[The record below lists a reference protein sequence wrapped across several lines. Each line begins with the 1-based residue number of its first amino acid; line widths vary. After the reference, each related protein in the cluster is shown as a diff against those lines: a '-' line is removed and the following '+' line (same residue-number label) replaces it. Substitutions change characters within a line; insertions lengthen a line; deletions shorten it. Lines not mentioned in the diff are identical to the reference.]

1 MQQYK
6 SGEGVVLPD
15 DRGLSLLVDEGVRLN
30 PDRCV
35 LSRKTTAGWQD
46 FTCRQFA
53 EYVRAVAKVLLSHGV
68 AHGDRVAVLGRT
80 SYEWAVVDFA
90 VLSIGAVTVPIYP
103 TASELQIQHVFTDSG
118 ARWCFVETEA
128 QRTQL
133 RQIGG
138 SGLRADIWLLET
150 VEAWHDGDQDGPLDA
165 AYDDRRGT
173 VRADDLATIVY
184 TSGTTGVPKGCM
196 LTHRNMFASSA
207 NTVEHT
213 GHLFRSARGEQATT
227 LLGLPLAHVFG
238 RTILIAGLYAG
249 TRTGLLPGVPE
260 LIAEFPTFRPTFLA
274 LVPYALEKIR
284 KRVREPA
291 AGGVG
296 VVDAAAERI
305 AIEFGLARARGLAG
319 QRRCDPGSV
328 ASPEAD
334 VPGSVAVDAELRD
347 AHAAFDEKIYSRV
360 RESFGGRFEYVISG
374 GASLDDTTA
383 AFYGGLGVEILN
395 CYGLTESATAVTVNV
410 AATNRMGSVGRP
422 IPGTT
427 VAIADDEELLVRGRN
442 VSPGYWPGY
451 WPPAVEPAV
460 EPTERDAVQAGDGP
474 WLHTGDLGR
483 LDEDGFLYITG
494 RRKEILVTSSGK
506 NVSPTPLEDR
516 VRLHPLV
523 SNCMVVGDARPFV
536 SALVTVDGAALQT
549 WLAGRETVPDDD
561 SWRHDPDLVAEIQ
574 IAIDDANSL
583 VSRAESIRAFRVLAT
598 DFTLDRGHL
607 TPSMKLRRAVIESD
621 FAGDIAALYG

>member
-6 SGEGVVLPD
+6 SGEGVVLPA
-15 DRGLSLLVDEGVRLN
+15 DRGLSLLVDEGVRMN

-35 LSRKTTAGWQD
+35 LSRKTAAGWQD

-53 EYVRAVAKVLLSHGV
+53 GYIQAVAKVLLSHGV

-103 TASELQIQHVFTDSG
+103 TASELQMRHVLTDSG
-118 ARWCFVETEA
+118 ASWCFVETEA
-128 QRTQL
+128 QQAQL

-138 SGLRADIWLLET
+138 SGLRADVWLLET
-150 VEAWHDGDQDGPLDA
+150 VEAWHDGDQDGPSALRGLRSPGAPFDPLDA
-165 AYDDRRGT
+165 EYDDRRGR

-196 LTHRNMFASSA
+196 LTHRNMYASSA

-213 GHLFRSARGEQATT
+213 GQLFRSVRGEQATT
-227 LLGLPLAHVFG
+227 LLGLPLSHVFG
-238 RTILIAGLYAG
+238 RTILIACLYAG

-296 VVDAAAERI
+296 VVDGAAERI

-319 QRRCDPGSV
+319 H
-328 ASPEAD
+328 
-334 VPGSVAVDAELRD
+334 VDAQLRD

-451 WPPAVEPAV
+451 WPPAREPAV
-460 EPTERDAVQAGDGP
+460 QPTEGDAVQAGDGP

-494 RRKEILVTSSGK
+494 RRKEILVTSGGK

-523 SNCMVVGDARPFV
+523 SNCMVIGDARPFV

-549 WLAGRETVPDDD
+549 WLAGRETAPDDD

-607 TPSMKLRRAVIESD
+607 TPSMKLRRTVIESD
-621 FAGDIAALYG
+621 FAADIAALYG